1 MKYDLSKLSSQFD
14 KVEQI
19 SKDIDTQEKIN
30 KYGTFLDS
38 KKDIIQLYV
47 LFIFFGIHGDVIQQF
62 PDLHDYSVD

>member
-1 MKYDLSKLSSQFD
+1 MIFDIDALSSKFD
-14 KVEQI
+14 KVEQL

-62 PDLHDYSVD
+62 PDLHEYSVD

>member
-1 MKYDLSKLSSQFD
+1 MKYDLSELSSKLD
-14 KVEQI
+14 KVKQI

-47 LFIFFGIHGDVIQQF
+47 LFMFFRGS
-62 PDLHDYSVD
+62 PK